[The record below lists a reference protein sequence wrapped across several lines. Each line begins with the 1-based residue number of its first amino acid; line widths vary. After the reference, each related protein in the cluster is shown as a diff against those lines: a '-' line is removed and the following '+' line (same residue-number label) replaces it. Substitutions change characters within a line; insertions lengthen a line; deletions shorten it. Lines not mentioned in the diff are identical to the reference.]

1 MRYQQGVGLIEV
13 LVALLLLAI
22 GALGFIALQ
31 YRAVES
37 GGEAA
42 NRVIATQIARDL
54 AENIRINNSIA
65 AVDQYALM
73 NKTQSVDCYT
83 NFCTPVQKAQF
94 DTAHIQTYA
103 SALRMAVAM
112 INCPVTQNG
121 RQCIYVAWDKTTA
134 DNNTTTSCTVTSG
147 NSFSYRNDSTCLVM
161 EVL

>member
-1 MRYQQGVGLIEV
+1 MRCQQGVGLIEV

-42 NRVIATQIARDL
+42 NRVIATQVARDL
-54 AENIRINNSIA
+54 AENIRINNSTE
-65 AVDQYALM
+65 AVRQYALM
-73 NKTQSVDCYT
+73 SKNQNVDCYT
-83 NFCTPVQKAQF
+83 TFCTPVEKAQF

-103 SALRMAVAM
+103 STVGMSVAM
-112 INCPVTQNG
+112 INCPVTLNR

-134 DNNTTTSCTVTSG
+134 NDNTTTSCTVSSG